1 VNKAILIGRT
11 TKEIDLRRTTNGN
24 AVVSF
29 TLAVDNPFQ
38 KNEEGKNT
46 VDFINCVAWNKTAEI
61 MDRYVSKGQKIA
73 VEGRI
78 QTRNY
83 EDKEGK
89 RVYITEVLVSNLEM
103 LEYVK
108 KDTIQ
113 EQNEGSYSTN
123 VEQEEEYE
131 ALDDDLPF

>member
-1 VNKAILIGRT
+1 MNKVILIGRT

-29 TLAVDNPFQ
+29 TLAVENRYQ
-38 KNEEGKNT
+38 KDEEGKNT

-61 MDRYVSKGQKIA
+61 MDQYVSKGQKIA

-83 EDKEGK
+83 EDKDGK
-89 RVYITEVLVSNLEM
+89 RVYVTEVLVSSLEM

-108 KDTIQ
+108 KDTAQ
-113 EQNEGSYSTN
+113 AQNEDSYSTN

-131 ALDDDLPF
+131 ELDDDLPF

>member
-1 VNKAILIGRT
+1 MNKVILIGRT

-61 MDRYVSKGQKIA
+61 MDQYVSKGQKIA

-83 EDKEGK
+83 EDKDGK

-108 KDTIQ
+108 KDTVQ
-113 EQNEGSYSTN
+113 EQNEDSYSTN

-131 ALDDDLPF
+131 ELDDDLPF

>member
-1 VNKAILIGRT
+1 MNKVILIGRT

-38 KNEEGKNT
+38 KDENGRPT
-46 VDFINCVAWNKTAEI
+46 ADFINCVAWNKTAEI
-61 MDRYVSKGQKIA
+61 MDQYVSKGQKIA

-108 KDTIQ
+108 KDTVQ
-113 EQNEGSYSTN
+113 EQNEDSYSTN

-131 ALDDDLPF
+131 ELDDDLPF

>member
-1 VNKAILIGRT
+1 MNKAILIGRT

-46 VDFINCVAWNKTAEI
+46 TDFINCVAWNKTAEV
-61 MDRYVSKGQKIA
+61 MDQYVSKGQKLAI
-73 VEGRI
+73 EGRI

-83 EDKEGK
+83 EDKDGK
-89 RVYITEVLVSNLEM
+89 RVYVTEVLVSNLEM

-108 KDTIQ
+108 KDTAT
-113 EQNEGSYSTN
+113 EQNQNNYGTDLR
-123 VEQEEEYE
+123 QEEEYE
-131 ALDDDLPF
+131 AVDDDLPF

>member
-1 VNKAILIGRT
+1 MNKVILIGRT

-83 EDKEGK
+83 KDKDGK
-89 RVYITEVLVSNLEM
+89 RVYVTEVLVSNLEM

-113 EQNEGSYSTN
+113 EQNEDSYSTN

-131 ALDDDLPF
+131 ELDDDLPF

>member
-1 VNKAILIGRT
+1 MNKAILIGRT

-46 VDFINCVAWNKTAEI
+46 TDFINCVAWNKTAEV
-61 MDRYVSKGQKIA
+61 MDQYVSKGQKLAI
-73 VEGRI
+73 EGRI

-83 EDKEGK
+83 EDKDGK
-89 RVYITEVLVSNLEM
+89 RVYVTEVLVSNLEM
-103 LEYVK
+103 LEYIK
-108 KDTIQ
+108 KDTAT
-113 EQNEGSYSTN
+113 EQNQNNYGTDLG
-123 VEQEEEYE
+123 QEEEYE
-131 ALDDDLPF
+131 AVDDDLPF

>member
-1 VNKAILIGRT
+1 MNKVILIGRT

-46 VDFINCVAWNKTAEI
+46 TDFINCVAWNKTAEI
-61 MDRYVSKGQKIA
+61 MYQYVSKGQKIA
-73 VEGRI
+73 IEGRI

-83 EDKEGK
+83 EDKDGK
-89 RVYITEVLVSNLEM
+89 RVYVTEVLVSNLEM

-108 KDTIQ
+108 KDTAT
-113 EQNEGSYSTN
+113 EQNQNNYGTDLG
-123 VEQEEEYE
+123 QEEEYE
-131 ALDDDLPF
+131 AIDDDLPF

>member
-1 VNKAILIGRT
+1 MNKVILIGRT

-108 KDTIQ
+108 KDTAQ
-113 EQNEGSYSTN
+113 EQNEDSYKTN

-131 ALDDDLPF
+131 ELDDDLPF

>member
-1 VNKAILIGRT
+1 MNKAILIGRT

-38 KNEEGKNT
+38 KDEEGKNT

-89 RVYITEVLVSNLEM
+89 RVYVTEVLVSNLEM

-108 KDTIQ
+108 KDTAQ

>member
-1 VNKAILIGRT
+1 MNKVILIGIT
-11 TKEIDLRRTTNGN
+11 TKERDLRRTTNGN

-83 EDKEGK
+83 EDKEV
-89 RVYITEVLVSNLEM
+89 REFM
-103 LEYVK
+103 
-108 KDTIQ
+108 
-113 EQNEGSYSTN
+113 
-123 VEQEEEYE
+123 
-131 ALDDDLPF
+131 F

>member
-1 VNKAILIGRT
+1 MNKAILIGRT

-83 EDKEGK
+83 EDKDGK
-89 RVYITEVLVSNLEM
+89 RVYVTEVLVSNLEM

-113 EQNEGSYSTN
+113 EQNEDSYSTN

-131 ALDDDLPF
+131 ELDDDLPF

>member
-1 VNKAILIGRT
+1 MNKVILIGRT

-29 TLAVDNPFQ
+29 TLAVENRYQ
-38 KNEEGKNT
+38 KDEEGKNT

-83 EDKEGK
+83 EDKDGK
-89 RVYITEVLVSNLEM
+89 RVYVTEVLVSNLEM

-108 KDTIQ
+108 KTQYKNKKTLI
-113 EQNEGSYSTN
+113 TKCRTRRR
-123 VEQEEEYE
+123 V
-131 ALDDDLPF
+131 